1 MYVEIEILGLGWAHY
16 KIYVEYR
23 KYMRITYTLV
33 RSFAR
38 LFARSFAHSL
48 THSLYLVGPRDYVGV
63 FSLVSRAWCFLIQN
77 RVFMYAFQL
86 ETFYLLPL
94 SAWTSLL
101 SLMSVLVAF
110 GLYKI

>member
-33 RSFAR
+33 RSFVR
-38 LFARSFAHSL
+38 LFVRSF
-48 THSLYLVGPRDYVGV
+48 THSQINLVGPRDYVGV
-63 FSLVSRAWCFLIQN
+63 LGLVSRAWCFLIQN

-86 ETFYLLPL
+86 VKNENILFAA
-94 SAWTSLL
+94 SFSLDL